1 MDNTTKKGMED
12 LIKKIVEDINS
23 RPPRTI
29 TLCGAT
35 VDIPPFT
42 IEETELLTVSLD
54 GKEYFIPFTTK

>member
-1 MDNTTKKGMED
+1 MADITKNVRED

-23 RPPRTI
+23 RPPRTV
-29 TLCGAT
+29 TFCGVT

-42 IEETELLTVSLD
+42 IEETELLTVTVD